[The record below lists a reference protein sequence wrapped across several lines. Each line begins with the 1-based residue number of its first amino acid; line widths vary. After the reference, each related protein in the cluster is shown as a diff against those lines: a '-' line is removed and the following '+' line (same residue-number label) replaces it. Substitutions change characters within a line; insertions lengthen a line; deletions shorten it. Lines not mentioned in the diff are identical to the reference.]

1 MERKRNPANFSYLR
15 IKKRLAYLALS
26 RTVRMLR
33 PPLALCATFN
43 IKNKNRPTHE
53 TTHADRH
60 SRAPRVDR
68 RRPERALP
76 QPGPRPRGTRRR
88 PLETIDP
95 RRENRADERCLVT
108 AERLDIR
115 AYNWWSEALHGV
127 GRNGLATVFPQSIG
141 MAASFDDELVF
152 RAFDAV
158 SDEARAKFHESRR
171 TDTHARYRGLTF
183 GRPTSTSSA
192 THAGAADER
201 PTAKI
206 LI

>member
-1 MERKRNPANFSYLR
+1 M
-15 IKKRLAYLALS
+15 KRLP
-26 RTVRMLR
+26 V
-33 PPLALCATFN
+33 
-43 IKNKNRPTHE
+43 
-53 TTHADRH
+53 DRH

-108 AERLDIR
+108 VERLDIR

-192 THAGAADER
+192 THAGAADR
-201 PTAKI
+201 DLRRRSLSDNPHGIGRRTRAARARHGP
-206 LI
+206 LR